1 MRSSCAS
8 GVEQRKCHSCE
19 LNVALMD
26 YYAGRALASMDSG
39 SYDDAEGFV
48 AGRSLDEWSEAL
60 FPGATMRTT
69 ARFDP
74 DSPYSRLIEA
84 RIRCPLASC
93 SSMLCR

>member
-1 MRSSCAS
+1 
-8 GVEQRKCHSCE
+8 
-19 LNVALMD
+19 
-26 YYAGRALASMDSG
+26 MDSG
-39 SYDDAEGFV
+39 SYDDTEGFV

-84 RIRCPLASC
+84 RIHCPVASC
-93 SSMLCR
+93 PSTHCSLSVLPRSNLRRMVVRLFAMP

>member
-1 MRSSCAS
+1 
-8 GVEQRKCHSCE
+8 
-19 LNVALMD
+19 MD
-26 YYAGRALASMDSG
+26 PG

-48 AGRSLDEWSEAL
+48 AGRSLDEWTEAL

-84 RIRCPLASC
+84 RSRCLLESRPRMHCDQAAYLLRDLVCMMANLSAATPWKQVLLRGRC
-93 SSMLCR
+93 SQA

>member
-1 MRSSCAS
+1 MKTCSLR
-8 GVEQRKCHSCE
+8 
-19 LNVALMD
+19 
-26 YYAGRALASMDSG
+26 AGRALASMDAG
-39 SYDDAEGFV
+39 SYDDTEGFV

-84 RIRCPLASC
+84 RTGH
-93 SSMLCR
+93 LCCARYDTL